1 MKNILLLFVGTV
13 LFCSCENQETR
24 YANDGP
30 EIDLLNNLI
39 TDYEK
44 GDWESWKSKYADT
57 AKIRHNLP
65 KDKFLTPDEQAEGFK
80 QGLSALSSYKFDP
93 ETIDTEKI
101 IDEKG
106 RTWVNFW
113 GTWNG
118 TVAANNEKIVIPVHL
133 TSQIKDG
140 KIVEEYAYF
149 DSSELQSI
157 TNTAANQD
165 IIDTVVKAWNTNDKT
180 LMTSVM
186 TDDFVRTENGMPI
199 ANNPVEYGQFMD
211 VFITGFPDF
220 KVSLD
225 SLETIGNKIY
235 INWTV
240 TGTNTGTFQGNKATG
255 KPITTHGLSIWHLN
269 NNGKVSREDA
279 FYDNLTVYEQLEYK
293 MPTLK

>member
-157 TNTAANQD
+157 TSSAANQD

-186 TDDFVRTENGMPI
+186 TDDFVRTGNGMPI

-255 KPITTHGLSIWHLN
+255 KPITTHGLSIWHLT